1 MPRGLGA
8 RYAWGMIT
16 LMPDECRVLGVLVE
30 KAQTVASQYPI
41 TLNALVTGCNQKSNR
56 FPVTELSEEK
66 VLDALDGLR
75 AKKLASEVMMS
86 GSRVSKYRHL
96 ARETLAVS
104 TLELILLT
112 ELLLRGPQSLGELR
126 GHASRM
132 HNLESL
138 EGVQEILKGMM
149 VVQGERQVLVKEIP
163 PPPGSRGQRYV
174 QLLCPTLHR
183 LDVARVEEGEESAAA
198 PGQVEK
204 LEAQVAALN
213 AAVRELA
220 KKLGEGEPRLVD

>member
-1 MPRGLGA
+1 M
-8 RYAWGMIT
+8 T
-16 LMPDECRVLGVLVE
+16 LTPEECRVLGVMVE

-41 TLNALVTGCNQKSNR
+41 TLNALVTGCNQKNNR
-56 FPVTELSEEK
+56 FPVTNYSEEQ

-75 AKKLASEVMMS
+75 GKKLASEVMLS

-132 HNLESL
+132 HSIETM
-138 EGVQEILKGMM
+138 EGAAEILKGIM
-149 VVQGERQVLVKEIP
+149 VVQGERPVLVREIP
-163 PPPGSRGQRYV
+163 PPPGSRGNRFV

-183 LDVARVEEGEESAAA
+183 LDVAGPGEERE
-198 PGQVEK
+198 VEREAGGDRVAK
-204 LEAQVAALN
+204 LESQVVALN
-213 AAVRELA
+213 AAVREMA
-220 KKLGEGEPRLVD
+220 RKLGEEVRLVE

>member
-1 MPRGLGA
+1 MWREPTHCQVQELGLACAAPAFAVAGNL
-8 RYAWGMIT
+8 RY
-16 LMPDECRVLGVLVE
+16 GVDFT
-30 KAQTVASQYPI
+30 ANCSPTA
-41 TLNALVTGCNQKSNR
+41 
-56 FPVTELSEEK
+56 EL
-66 VLDALDGLR
+66 AI
-75 AKKLASEVMMS
+75 LA
-86 GSRVSKYRHL
+86 
-96 ARETLAVS
+96 
-104 TLELILLT
+104 

-149 VVQGERQVLVKEIP
+149 VAQAESQVLVKEVP

-183 LDVARVEEGEESAAA
+183 LDVARVEEAPESTPE
-198 PGQVEK
+198 PGKVEK

>member
-1 MPRGLGA
+1 M
-8 RYAWGMIT
+8 
-16 LMPDECRVLGVLVE
+16 LGVLVE

-41 TLNALVTGCNQKSNR
+41 TLNALVLGCNQKSNR
-56 FPVTELSEEK
+56 FPVTDLSEEK

-75 AKKLASEVMMS
+75 QKKLAAEVMLS

-149 VVQGERQVLVKEIP
+149 VPQGERQVLVKEVP
-163 PPPGSRGQRYV
+163 PPPGSRGMRYV
-174 QLLCPTLHR
+174 QLLSPNLHR
-183 LDVARVEEGEESAAA
+183 LDVARPDGGEEVAAE
-198 PGQVEK
+198 PGRVEK
-204 LEAQVAALN
+204 LEAQIAALN
-213 AAVRELA
+213 SAVRELA

>member
-1 MPRGLGA
+1 
-8 RYAWGMIT
+8 MIT
-16 LMPDECRVLGVLVE
+16 LTPDECRVLGVMVE

-41 TLNALVTGCNQKSNR
+41 TLNALQTGCNQKSNR

-75 AKKLASEVMMS
+75 QKKLASEVMLS

-138 EGVQEILKGMM
+138 EAVQEILKGMM
-149 VVQGERQVLVKEIP
+149 AVQGARQVLVKEVP

-174 QLLCPTLHR
+174 QLLCPNLHR
-183 LDVARVEEGEESAAA
+183 LDVARVEEAAESTPE
-198 PGQVEK
+198 PGKVEK
-204 LEAQVAALN
+204 LEAQVVALN

-220 KKLGEGEPRLVD
+220 RKLGEGEPRLVD